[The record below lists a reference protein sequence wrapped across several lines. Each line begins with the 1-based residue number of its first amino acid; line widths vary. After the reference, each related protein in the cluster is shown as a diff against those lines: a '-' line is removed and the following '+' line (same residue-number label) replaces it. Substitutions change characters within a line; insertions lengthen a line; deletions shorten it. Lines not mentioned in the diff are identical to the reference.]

1 MRYVSQHGS
10 EVSIPDTWETHNWER
25 PYVFLKQLQADQVAQ
40 PQALQS
46 HRYLLDKLVTG
57 YDVKRAISRRSFT
70 SVAER
75 EVPSSVLE
83 AVFRCLYQALA
94 QETHLFAGIV
104 TQGVQGWADAAWLL
118 DHTPRAL
125 KRSDRASDSEVVA
138 KIIQG
143 QGWAGGKG
151 ITVLLGINWQF
162 AVAAFGDP
170 DIAYAKALLDV
181 GRVGHALLLEGQHQG
196 LAARMT
202 PAVHEETASNM
213 LRLTEER
220 DVLYA
225 IRLVFP
231 G

>member
-1 MRYVSQHGS
+1 MMYARRHGNDLT
-10 EVSIPDTWETHNWER
+10 IPDTWESHNLER
-25 PYVFLKQLQADQVAQ
+25 PYIFLKKLEADYS
-40 PQALQS
+40 PSCHGFQS

-57 YDVKRAISRRSFT
+57 YDVKRAISRRSFI
-70 SVAER
+70 SVSER
-75 EVPSSVLE
+75 ELPSTVLE
-83 AVFRCLYQALA
+83 AVLRCLYQALA
-94 QETHLFAGIV
+94 QETHLFAGVV
-104 TQGVQGWADAAWLL
+104 THGVQGWADAAWLL

-125 KRSDRASDSEVVA
+125 KHSGRASDTEVVA

-170 DIAYAKALLDV
+170 DMAYARALLDV

-202 PAVHEETASNM
+202 PAVHEETASTM

-225 IRLVFP
+225 IRLVFS

>member
-1 MRYVSQHGS
+1 MMYASRCGNDLA
-10 EVSIPDTWETHNWER
+10 IPETWEKHNWER
-25 PYVFLKQLQADQVAQ
+25 PYVFLKTLETDHSQGRHDF
-40 PQALQS
+40 QS
-46 HRYLLDKLVTG
+46 HRYLLDKLVSG

-75 EVPSSVLE
+75 ELPSSVLE
-83 AVFRCLYQALA
+83 ATLRCLYQALT
-94 QETHLFAGIV
+94 QETHLFAGVV
-104 TQGVQGWADAAWLL
+104 TRGVQGWADAAWLL

-125 KRSDRASDSEVVA
+125 KRSNRASDSEVVA

-162 AVAAFGDP
+162 AVEAFSDP
-170 DIAYAKALLDV
+170 DIAYARALLDV

-202 PAVHEETASNM
+202 PAVHEETASKM
-213 LRLTEER
+213 LRLSEER

>member
-1 MRYVSQHGS
+1 MMYVSQCGN
-10 EVSIPDTWETHNWER
+10 ERLIPETWEHHNWER
-25 PYVFLKQLQADQVAQ
+25 PYVFLKTLQSDLAAR
-40 PQALQS
+40 PQAFQS
-46 HRYLLDKLVTG
+46 HRYLLDKLVSG
-57 YDVKRAISRRSFT
+57 YDLKRAISRRSFT

-75 EVPSSVLE
+75 DVPSSVLV
-83 AVFRCLYQALA
+83 AVLRCLYQALA
-94 QETHLFAGIV
+94 QETHLFAGVV
-104 TQGVQGWADAAWLL
+104 TQGVQGWADAAWSL

-125 KRSDRASDSEVVA
+125 KRSDRPSDSEVVV

-143 QGWAGGKG
+143 QGWAGGNG

-162 AVAAFGDP
+162 AVDAFTDP

-196 LAARMT
+196 LVARMT
-202 PAVHEETASNM
+202 PAVHEETASQM
-213 LRLTEER
+213 LRLSEER